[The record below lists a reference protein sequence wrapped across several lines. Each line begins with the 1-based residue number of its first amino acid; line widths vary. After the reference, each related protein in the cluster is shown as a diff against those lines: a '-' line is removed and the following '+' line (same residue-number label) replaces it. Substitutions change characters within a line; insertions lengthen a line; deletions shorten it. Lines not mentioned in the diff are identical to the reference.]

1 MIDPVHK
8 PSLASLCFTR
18 ASEAGYGRSQWR
30 RDWPAQVVQL
40 PSMCRE
46 AGTGRAGEQAG
57 QLPGCAQRNLCHSL
71 HIQSW
76 PGNSESFIWKWG
88 SWHSRKLQIW
98 LGCLCCPYSQWSE
111 LSCFKNLHHCKAEDN
126 RGAHLCKM
134 PTKDRWCCLH
144 VPLLCPAQ
152 YWTRS
157 DQLLLF
163 ALFCSGNKKGAG
175 QSRTKRI
182 NSVTLR
188 QGKILQKTLR
198 IQVGAWVEIVQQKKS
213 S

>member
-1 MIDPVHK
+1 MFYQSLWSWLWAFPVEK
-8 PSLASLCFTR
+8 GLASPSCPAAQHVQRSRHRQSWWAGRTASRLCPEEPVPFTPHTEL
-18 ASEAGYGRSQWR
+18 A
-30 RDWPAQVVQL
+30 
-40 PSMCRE
+40 RE
-46 AGTGRAGEQAG
+46 FRILYLKMG
-57 QLPGCAQRNLCHSL
+57 QLA
-71 HIQSW
+71 
-76 PGNSESFIWKWG
+76 
-88 SWHSRKLQIW
+88 LQKIAD
-98 LGCLCCPYSQWSE
+98 LIRITYSQWSE

-175 QSRTKRI
+175 QSRTKCI